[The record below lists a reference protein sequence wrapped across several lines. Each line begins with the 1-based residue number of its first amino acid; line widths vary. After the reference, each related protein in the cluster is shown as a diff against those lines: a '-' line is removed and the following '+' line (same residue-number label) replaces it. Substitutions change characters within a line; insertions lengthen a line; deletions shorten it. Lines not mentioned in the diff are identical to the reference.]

1 MTGNNDEEMIDS
13 KILLVKEADKE
24 LYTCR
29 FIILFIKP
37 LPQDSPGVFPELRHP
52 AT

>member
-13 KILLVKEADKE
+13 NIFLMKVSDKE

-37 LPQDSPGVFPELRHP
+37 LPQDSPGVLPELRHP